1 MSRPLLFLL
10 LVMAASV
17 APTRTLGGQQST
29 DPGPSFQVIARPPRR
44 IEAPADEYFGRYR
57 LSSLSVRNAI
67 SDMTI
72 EGTSPLA
79 LPLQLGRI
87 EAVRSA
93 LPEWADR
100 YPRDP
105 WVPSSIFK
113 FAVFLISK
121 QEPSF
126 GPTALA
132 FLSYLEWAYPHTW
145 YARNSQ
151 AAIADLQMSPNVD
164 PLIGPTV
171 GQLAL
176 VRDHS
181 FAALGIR
188 RHR

>member
-1 MSRPLLFLL
+1 MGLSPTGKRRLITAHTHSGRSRPSAFGLLN
-10 LVMAASV
+10 VP
-17 APTRTLGGQQST
+17 AP
-29 DPGPSFQVIARPPRR
+29 
-44 IEAPADEYFGRYR
+44 
-57 LSSLSVRNAI
+57 
-67 SDMTI
+67 
-72 EGTSPLA
+72 
-79 LPLQLGRI
+79 LPD
-87 EAVRSA
+87 
-93 LPEWADR
+93 WADR

-164 PLIGPTV
+164 PLMGPTV